1 VLGSALRQAV
11 ADGLIT
17 ANPVAAVKRP
27 RVQRRELRWPTFGQ
41 LGALLDASR
50 GTMWDV
56 PLLLAAFTGARRA
69 EALGISWEDVDLKT
83 GMVFIRPGVQ
93 PVRLSE
99 GRTVEFMP

>member
-1 VLGSALRQAV
+1 
-11 ADGLIT
+11 
-17 ANPVAAVKRP
+17 
-27 RVQRRELRWPTFGQ
+27 
-41 LGALLDASR
+41 
-50 GTMWDV
+50 MWDV